1 MDPSLQIVEAI
12 GDMKESIQKD
22 LGLIKVE
29 IAKVVVAH
37 EATIARV
44 RLIEDEAA
52 FRKKVNTVFMVG
64 IVPLMGFLHQLAT
77 WLHLIR

>member
-1 MDPSLQIVEAI
+1 MDPSLRIMDAI
-12 GDMKESIQKD
+12 GDMKESIQRD

-64 IVPLMGFLHQLAT
+64 IVPVMGFLHQLAT

>member
-1 MDPSLQIVEAI
+1 MDSSLQIMNAI
-12 GDMKESIQKD
+12 GEMKESIQRD

-44 RLIEDEAA
+44 SS
-52 FRKKVNTVFMVG
+52 
-64 IVPLMGFLHQLAT
+64 
-77 WLHLIR
+77 

>member
-1 MDPSLQIVEAI
+1 MDPSLQIMNAI
-12 GDMKESIQKD
+12 GDMKESIQRD

-44 RLIEDEAA
+44 KLIEDEAA
-52 FRKKVNTVFMVG
+52 FRKKVNTAFMVG
-64 IVPLMGFLHQLAT
+64 VVPLMGFLHQLAT

>member
-1 MDPSLQIVEAI
+1 MDPSLRIMDAI
-12 GDMKESIQKD
+12 GDMKESIQRD

-44 RLIEDEAA
+44 KLIEDEAA
-52 FRKKVNTVFMVG
+52 FRKKVNTVFMAG
-64 IVPLMGFLHQLAT
+64 IIPIIGLLHQLAT
-77 WLHLIR
+77 WLHLIK

>member
-1 MDPSLQIVEAI
+1 MDPSLQIVESI
-12 GDMKESIQKD
+12 GDMKESIQRD

-29 IAKVVVAH
+29 IAKVVGAH

-44 RLIEDEAA
+44 HLIEAEAA

-77 WLHLIR
+77 WLHIIK

>member
-1 MDPSLQIVEAI
+1 MDPSLQIMNAI

-64 IVPLMGFLHQLAT
+64 IVPVMGFLHQLAT

>member
-1 MDPSLQIVEAI
+1 MDPSLQIMEAI
-12 GDMKESIQKD
+12 GEMRESIQRD

-29 IAKVVVAH
+29 IAKVVIAH
-37 EATIARV
+37 ESTISRV
-44 RLIEDEAA
+44 KLIEDEAA

-64 IVPLMGFLHQLAT
+64 IVPVMGFLHQLAT

>member
-1 MDPSLQIVEAI
+1 MDSSLQIVEAI
-12 GDMKESIQKD
+12 GDMKESIQRD

-44 RLIEDEAA
+44 NLIEDEAA

-64 IVPLMGFLHQLAT
+64 IVPVMGFLHQLAT

>member
-12 GDMKESIQKD
+12 GDMKESIQRD

-52 FRKKVNTVFMVG
+52 FRKKINTVFMVG
-64 IVPLMGFLHQLAT
+64 IVPVMGFLHQLAT

>member
-1 MDPSLQIVEAI
+1 MDASLQIMEAI
-12 GDMKESIQKD
+12 GEMKESIQRD

-37 EATIARV
+37 ESTIARV
-44 RLIEDEAA
+44 KLIEDEAA

-64 IVPLMGFLHQLAT
+64 IVPVMGFLHQFAT
-77 WLHLIR
+77 WLHLIK